1 MGVDALLY
9 HVNLPDACPQSQ
21 AVGSLLECFAGG
33 SLCSVAEK
41 NERENGGERKK
52 ASEKHQRSIKG
63 ASINLNP
70 HYSGTQY

>member
-41 NERENGGERKK
+41 NERKRGGKEKSIRK
-52 ASEKHQRSIKG
+52 ASKKHQRSI
-63 ASINLNP
+63 N
-70 HYSGTQY
+70 